1 MAYLNAQE
9 RERLQNELQG
19 MTYSRAKGRLNR
31 IDPNGRLVYWRNAQ
45 RVGEWHTRFDLPS
58 LGTSVSLVEVEH
70 LLPTKHERVS
80 RRNYELVDVRVEP
93 MPENQL

>member
-9 RERLQNELQG
+9 RERLKNELQG
-19 MTYSRAKGRLNR
+19 MNYNRAKSRLNR
-31 IDPNGRLVYWRNAQ
+31 IDPSGRLVYWRNSQ

-58 LGTSVSLVEVEH
+58 LGTSVSLVEIIH
-70 LLPTKHERVS
+70 AKPTDKDRVS
-80 RRNYELVDVRVEP
+80 RRQYEMVDVRVEP

>member
-9 RERLQNELQG
+9 RENLKTELQG
-19 MTYSRAKGRLNR
+19 MNYNRAKSRLNH
-31 IDPNGRLVYWRNAQ
+31 IDPSGRLVYWRNAQ

-58 LGTSVSLVEVEH
+58 LGTSVSLVE
-70 LLPTKHERVS
+70 TQSAKATDKDRVS
-80 RRNYELVDVRVEP
+80 RVKYELIDVRVEP

>member
-9 RERLQNELQG
+9 RDRLKNELQG
-19 MTYSRAKGRLNR
+19 LSYNRAKTRLNR
-31 IDPNGRLVYWRNAQ
+31 IDPSGRLVYWRNSQ

-58 LGTSVSLVEVEH
+58 LGASVSLVEVQNEKS
-70 LLPTKHERVS
+70 TNKDRVS
-80 RRNYELVDVRVEP
+80 RVKYEMIDVRVEP